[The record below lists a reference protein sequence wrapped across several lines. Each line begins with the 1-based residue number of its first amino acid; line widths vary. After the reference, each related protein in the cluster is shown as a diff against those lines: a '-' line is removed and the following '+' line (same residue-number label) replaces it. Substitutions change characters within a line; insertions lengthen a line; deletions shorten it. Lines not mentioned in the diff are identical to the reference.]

1 MSGWARTRT
10 ARLMAGAA
18 AGALLVAGCGGDGS
32 SLAGAGASSQE
43 IAMQAWLA
51 GFYDIAPDVLASY
64 EPVGSGAGREM
75 FINGSVQFAGTDAF
89 LDEDE
94 AREATER
101 CHGGD
106 VLELPLYIS
115 PIAVAFHLPGLD
127 VEHLQL
133 EPEVVAAIFDGQI
146 TAWDDDAIAATNLD
160 VELPDLDIIPVNR
173 SDDSGTT
180 ENFTEYL
187 AAAGGDAWPHEPD
200 GTWPRTGT
208 QSGQQNA
215 GVVSTME
222 GADGTIGYLDA
233 SQVTEE
239 MGTVAVG
246 VAGGFVPF
254 SPEAAA
260 LAVEAS
266 APAEGATDTRLII
279 DLDRD
284 PDEEGAYPIVLVSYT
299 VACARYDSEDSAQ
312 AVAGLLGYIVSDEA
326 QQRAAAPDV
335 AGSAPVSG
343 GLQERITAAIDRIEA
358 VED

>member
-1 MSGWARTRT
+1 MSAFTRARA
-10 ARLMAGAA
+10 ARLVGGGAVA
-18 AGALLVAGCGGDGS
+18 ALLVAGCGGGGP

-51 GFYDIAPDVLASY
+51 GFHELSPDTLTSY
-64 EPVGSGAGREM
+64 EPVGSGAGRGM

-89 LDEDE
+89 LDDDE
-94 AREATER
+94 AVAATER

-115 PIAVAFHLPGLD
+115 PIAVAYHLPGLD

-133 EPEVVAAIFDGQI
+133 EPEVIAAIFNGDI
-146 TAWDDDAIAATNLD
+146 TSWDDAAIAATNPD
-160 VELPDLDIIPVNR
+160 VELPDVAIIPVNR

-187 AAAGGDAWPHEPD
+187 AEAGGDAWPHEPS
-200 GTWPRTGT
+200 GTWPLTGT
-208 QSGQQNA
+208 HSGQQNV

-233 SQVTEE
+233 SQVTPE

-260 LAVEAS
+260 LAVDS
-266 APAEGATDTRLII
+266 SSPAPGATDTRLTIH
-279 DLDRD
+279 LDRD
-284 PDEEGAYPIVLVSYT
+284 PEQEGAYPIVLVSYT
-299 VACARYDSEDSAQ
+299 LACTAYESDEEAA
-312 AVAGLLGYIVSDEA
+312 AVAALLGYIISEEG
-326 QQRAAAPDV
+326 QLKAAAPDV
-335 AGSAPVSG
+335 AGSAPVAG
-343 GLQERITAAIDRIEA
+343 QLRDRIEA
-358 VED
+358 AIDQIGG